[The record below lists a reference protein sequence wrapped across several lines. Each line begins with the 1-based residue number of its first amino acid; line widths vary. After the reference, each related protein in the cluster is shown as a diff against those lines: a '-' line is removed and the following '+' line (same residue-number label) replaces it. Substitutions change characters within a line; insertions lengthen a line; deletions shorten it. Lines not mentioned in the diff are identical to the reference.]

1 MPISS
6 SSLTTWAVACS
17 LFINGSRV
25 LVESVFVDFPLDP
38 ESSTEFQFNLMFIKF
53 GEFVVDAITH
63 PLASQVK

>member
-25 LVESVFVDFPLDP
+25 PVESVFVDFPVDP
-38 ESSTEFQFNLMFIKF
+38 ESSTEFLFNLIDIRV
-53 GEFVVDAITH
+53 GEFVADAISH
-63 PLASQVK
+63 PLASQIK